1 VLKVSNVNAYYGNI
15 QALRD
20 ISFDV
25 HEKEIVAL
33 VGANGA
39 GKSTVLNVIS
49 GLLHPSS
56 GTIEFI
62 GKRIERMPP
71 QQVLEMG
78 IAHIPEGRQ
87 LFSEMT
93 VFENLE
99 LGAYLPFSW
108 KRRKQTIE
116 RIYEL
121 FPILK
126 ERSNQLART
135 MSGGEQQM
143 LTIGRGLMTNP
154 KLCMFDEMSYGLSP
168 IMTLNVLDAI
178 KKLRDQGTTIVL
190 IEQNAK
196 LALEIA
202 DRAYVLENGRICFN
216 GTCAEVAGN
225 EQIKV
230 AYLGL

>member
-1 VLKVSNVNAYYGNI
+1 VLVVNNINAYYGTL

-20 ISFDV
+20 VSFYV
-25 HEKEIVAL
+25 NEKEIVAL
-33 VGANGA
+33 VGANGS
-39 GKSTVLNVIS
+39 GKSTILHVIS

-56 GTIEFI
+56 GTVEFM
-62 GKRIERMPP
+62 GKRIDRMSP

-87 LFSEMT
+87 LFSDMT
-93 VFENLE
+93 VYENLE
-99 LGAYLPFSW
+99 LGAYLPFAW
-108 KRRKQTIE
+108 KKRKQAIE
-116 RIYEL
+116 RIFEL

-126 ERSNQLART
+126 ERAGQSART

-143 LTIGRGLMTNP
+143 LTIGRGLMSNP

-168 IMTLNVLDAI
+168 IMTLNVLEAI
-178 KKLRDQGTTIVL
+178 KALRNQGTTVVL

-196 LALEIA
+196 LALDAA
-202 DRAYVLENGRICFN
+202 DRAYVLENGRICVS
-216 GTCAEVAGN
+216 GTCAEVASN
-225 EQIKV
+225 EQVKV

>member
-1 VLKVSNVNAYYGNI
+1 VLKVSRINAYYGTV

-20 ISFDV
+20 ISFEV
-25 HEKEIVAL
+25 KEKEIVAL

-39 GKSTVLNVIS
+39 GKSTILKVIS

-56 GTIEFI
+56 GTIEFM
-62 GKRIERMPP
+62 GKRIERMSP

-93 VFENLE
+93 VYENME
-99 LGAYLPFSW
+99 LGAYLPFAW
-108 KRRKQTIE
+108 KKRKQTME

-121 FPILK
+121 FPRLK
-126 ERSNQLART
+126 ERANQSART

-154 KLCMFDEMSYGLSP
+154 RLCMFDEMSYGLSP
-168 IMTLNVLDAI
+168 IMTLSVLEAI
-178 KKLRDQGTTIVL
+178 KTLRDQGTTIVL

-196 LALEIA
+196 MALEVA
-202 DRAYVLENGRICFN
+202 DRAYVLENGGICFS